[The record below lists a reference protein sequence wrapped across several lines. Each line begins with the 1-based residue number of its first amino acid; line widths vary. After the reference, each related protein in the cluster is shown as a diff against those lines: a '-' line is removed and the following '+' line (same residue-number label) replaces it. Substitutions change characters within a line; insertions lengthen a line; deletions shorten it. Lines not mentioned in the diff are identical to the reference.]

1 LRDAPRPQTIDFR
14 HQQCSEEMLFGG
26 GGIHTLLN
34 LVRPKFEAEGRLVEK
49 GLAAHQPAI
58 WEALQTPLAGLGRFL
73 DRECILDASSTEN
86 AASAANV
93 D

>member
-1 LRDAPRPQTIDFR
+1 MHLDLKLSISVTNNVAKKCF
-14 HQQCSEEMLFGG
+14 LG